1 MQPKMKNRNYRLGS
15 IVLGLTVTVILFLTS
30 CNDMDEPTP
39 IEVAHV
45 SIYHGS
51 PDTDG
56 LDIRVSTGQINNDPF
71 KFRDF
76 SNYLN
81 FYPGNRNM
89 KFINSNAGVVA
100 MVDTTFTFEV
110 GESYSVLIAN
120 KASNL
125 EAVMIEDSFPEA
137 ISGKAMVRFIH
148 LSPDVPAVRVLADED
163 DLFDAEDFK
172 SSSDFKPVDAGRVS
186 FEFIAEDGQNTVLQV
201 PNVELMSRRYYNII
215 LTGFDTPPAGNTHEL
230 SADIIRL

>member
-15 IVLGLTVTVILFLTS
+15 IVLGLAVTVILFLTS
-30 CNDMDEPTP
+30 CDEMDEPTP

-71 KFRDF
+71 EFRDF

-89 KFINSNAGVVA
+89 KFIKSNAGVVA
-100 MVDTTFTFEV
+100 LVDTTFTFEV
-110 GESYSVLIAN
+110 GESYSVLLAN
-120 KASNL
+120 TANNL
-125 EAVMIEDSFPEA
+125 EAVMVQDSFPDA

-163 DLFDAEDFK
+163 DLFASENFK

-186 FEFIAEDGQNTVLQV
+186 FEFVAEDGQNTVLQV
-201 PNVELMSRRYYNII
+201 PNVELLSRRYYNII
-215 LTGFDTPPAGNTHEL
+215 LTGFDTPPTGNTHEL